1 LRYLICVASGDEA
14 RFIEARM
21 EVDRAMGESLAA
33 VLLIFGYA
41 ASAKLH
47 RLVVLPLLEEL
58 TGEQRSRLPGAMAKA
73 MAVAKDIGFT
83 TKFQLPISY
92 FDETEVQFPHN
103 AAKLEVEEIRSLG
116 ELGISTQ
123 HFPLAWAASAAG
135 LERGGASEAY
145 FLLLRARA
153 LPEGFGERHKALT
166 AAAAELGRFHRD
178 MEVVDRAVEAG
189 RNPFDDNPLKL
200 TVEQAREVLRK
211 EKASPAFPSRRSPG
225 PDYSDLLDDE
235 PCMCPACRRERAGL
249 SPDGE
254 DDRYIDEAEMD
265 RSFFE
270 AAPKDIPREILP
282 ALLEVAKEAYATGQD
297 PTDVLARILGDLGG
311 KKKKGKRR

>member
-1 LRYLICVASGDEA
+1 
-14 RFIEARM
+14 
-21 EVDRAMGESLAA
+21 
-33 VLLIFGYA
+33 
-41 ASAKLH
+41 
-47 RLVVLPLLEEL
+47 LLEEL

-73 MAVAKDIGFT
+73 IAVAKDIGFT
-83 TKFQLPISY
+83 NKFQLPITY
-92 FDETEVQFPHN
+92 FDETEAQFPR
-103 AAKLEVEEIRSLG
+103 AAASLDIEEIRSLG
-116 ELGISTQ
+116 ELGISTD
-123 HFPLAWAASAAG
+123 HLPLAWAASAAG
-135 LERGGASEAY
+135 LKHDGPSEAY

-153 LPEGFGERHKALT
+153 LPKSLSDRYDVLM

-211 EKASPAFPSRRSPG
+211 EKASPAFPSPRIPG

-235 PCMCPACRRERAGL
+235 PCMCPACRRGRAGL

-270 AAPKDIPREILP
+270 AAPKNIPREILP